1 MGNKNRRPE
10 TVRCAC
16 GQDIPVG
23 RRGPLPQQCKTCRN
37 RGNTV
42 VAALRRRER
51 SEERGFLESQALRLE
66 NMIRDFRA
74 LQRGLAPLPEWLA
87 AEASS
92 LARKLEAVLAETRA
106 RESALAERKRVLEQR
121 WEEAQK
127 RRYTAKRGS

>member
-1 MGNKNRRPE
+1 MGNENRRPE

-37 RGNTV
+37 RDNTV

-51 SEERGFLESQALRLE
+51 SEERGFLQSQALRLE

-92 LARKLEAVLAETRA
+92 LAQARGCPRRDPGPRERSRGAQARAGAALGGSPETEVHRK
-106 RESALAERKRVLEQR
+106 Q
-121 WEEAQK
+121 
-127 RRYTAKRGS
+127 G